1 MRLYLLWEVEC
12 CGHGQLAGAESY
24 LIEHNAIRVKEE
36 KKEIMKVWPI
46 DGRLN

>member
-24 LIEHNAIRVKEE
+24 LIEQNQSGI
-36 KKEIMKVWPI
+36 
-46 DGRLN
+46 